1 HELSYLF
8 IDAGEIESKTLH
20 NEGYDEEWLKRKI
33 AEDTDYEFDDIYFAE
48 WSKHEGFLIQGKDD
62 DGYVTEY
69 EIIFICTNERLKAW
83 EYAVRVQV
91 DIMVLRKTTRN
102 EEVRMMGHD
111 HHDHTHGANKKAL
124 LLSFILIASF
134 MVIEAIGGWLTNSLA
149 LLADAGHMFSDA
161 VSLAIALVAFKFGEK
176 VADYS
181 KTYGYK

>member
-1 HELSYLF
+1 
-8 IDAGEIESKTLH
+8 K
-20 NEGYDEEWLKRKI
+20 
-33 AEDTDYEFDDIYFAE
+33 
-48 WSKHEGFLIQGKDD
+48 D
-62 DGYVTEY
+62 DGYATACP
-69 EIIFICTNERLKAW
+69 IIFICTNERLKAW
-83 EYAVRVQV
+83 EYTERVQV

-124 LLSFILIASF
+124 LLRFILIASF

-181 KTYGYK
+181 KTYGYKRFEILAAVFNGVTLVLISLFIFYEFESHKCNSKRDCITEHVARI